1 VGVLSL
7 CQKLE
12 IMAFDNM
19 EKRLLRGERRGEK
32 E

>member
-1 VGVLSL
+1 M

-12 IMAFDNM
+12 IMAFENM
-19 EKRLLRGERRGEK
+19 EKRLLRGESRGEK